1 MGSPVQVSRYLLS
14 SSSTRLLTV
23 LLRLPLKMLASR
35 TRKGCRCGHA
45 NRMPSQFMAQDM
57 SSFDADGYVTRAR
70 FTECSPDGLQVG
82 SGRESEPDN
91 TKRTAI
97 QAKVLDKI
105 LKELIFDS
113 KGEVRSAAC
122 VWLVSLCTFT
132 GKQPQLLQRLPQ
144 IQEAFSNLL
153 GDSSELAQ
161 VEPRLHAAQMQAI
174 ACRLYLG
181 FPMTNVTGPSPPQV

>member
-1 MGSPVQVSRYLLS
+1 M
-14 SSSTRLLTV
+14 
-23 LLRLPLKMLASR
+23 
-35 TRKGCRCGHA
+35 
-45 NRMPSQFMAQDM
+45 
-57 SSFDADGYVTRAR
+57 
-70 FTECSPDGLQVG
+70 
-82 SGRESEPDN
+82 
-91 TKRTAI
+91 
-97 QAKVLDKI
+97 LDKV

-161 VEPRLHAAQMQAI
+161 VDPGLHAAEMQVIVCRSSIRFLADQPHWPI
-174 ACRLYLG
+174 PTARLMCGHVTCCRRWQAGACQRYTSWA
-181 FPMTNVTGPSPPQV
+181 MNVAAQNSWDP